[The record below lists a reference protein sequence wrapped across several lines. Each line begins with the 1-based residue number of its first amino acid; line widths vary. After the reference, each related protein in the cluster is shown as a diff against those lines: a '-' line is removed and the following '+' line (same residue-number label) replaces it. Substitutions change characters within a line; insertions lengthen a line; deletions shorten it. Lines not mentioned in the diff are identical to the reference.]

1 VFFFISKILDL
12 FLSPFLWILVLLIF
26 ALITRKIRRQK
37 RLVLISLIL
46 FYFFSNSFIVIE
58 TIRLWELPVTKTAD
72 LESHYDVGIVLGGGM
87 ISYDE
92 ENDRRTYRNNIDRL
106 LQAVELYKSGQI
118 EKLMLSGGSGN
129 IVFRDML
136 ESSMLKEF
144 LLNIGVPEQD
154 IIIDSLSENTHENAV
169 FSADILLKKF
179 PNGKFLLF
187 TSAIHMRRVMAC
199 FANEGIQAHPYS
211 TNAYAGPRRYHFAHL
226 FIPSLINFVLWDK
239 LIHESLGYVTYW
251 TMGYI

>member
-1 VFFFISKILDL
+1 M
-12 FLSPFLWILVLLIF
+12 SPFLWILVLLIF
-26 ALITRKIRRQK
+26 ALISRKIRRQK
-37 RLVLISLIL
+37 RLVFISLIL
-46 FYFFSNSFIVIE
+46 LYFFSNSFIVME
-58 TIRLWELPVTKTAD
+58 TIRLWEVPVTKTGD
-72 LESHYDVGIVLGGGM
+72 VENHYDVGIVLGGGM

-92 ENDRRTYRNNIDRL
+92 EKDRRTYRNNIDRL
-106 LQAVELYKSGQI
+106 LQATELYKSGHI
-118 EKLMLSGGSGN
+118 NKLMLSGGSGN

-144 LLNIGVPEQD
+144 LLNIGIPEHD

-169 FSADILLKKF
+169 FSAAILRKEF

-187 TSAIHMRRVMAC
+187 TSAIHMRRAMAC
-199 FANEGIQAHPYS
+199 FANEGVQTHPYG
-211 TNAYAGPRRYHFAHL
+211 TNAYAGPRRYHFTHL
-226 FIPSLINFVLWDK
+226 FMPSLINFVLWDK

>member
-1 VFFFISKILDL
+1 M
-12 FLSPFLWILVLLIF
+12 SPFLWILVLLIF

-37 RLVLISLIL
+37 RLLFISLIL
-46 FYFFSNSFIVIE
+46 LYFFSNSFIVME
-58 TIRLWELPVTKTAD
+58 TIRLWEVPVTKTGD
-72 LESHYDVGIVLGGGM
+72 IENRYDVGIVLGGGM

-92 ENDRRTYRNNIDRL
+92 EKDRRTYRNNIDRL
-106 LQAVELYKSGQI
+106 LQAIELYKRGHI

-144 LLNIGVPEQD
+144 LVNIGIPEQD
-154 IIIDSLSENTHENAV
+154 IIIDSLSENTYENAV
-169 FSADILLKKF
+169 FSAELLKREY
-179 PNGKFLLF
+179 PEGKFLLI
-187 TSAIHMRRVMAC
+187 TSAIHMPRAAAC
-199 FANEGIQAHPYS
+199 FEKQGISTEPYS

-226 FIPSLINFVLWDK
+226 FVPSIINFVLWDR
-239 LIHESLGYVTYW
+239 LIHESLGYVAYW